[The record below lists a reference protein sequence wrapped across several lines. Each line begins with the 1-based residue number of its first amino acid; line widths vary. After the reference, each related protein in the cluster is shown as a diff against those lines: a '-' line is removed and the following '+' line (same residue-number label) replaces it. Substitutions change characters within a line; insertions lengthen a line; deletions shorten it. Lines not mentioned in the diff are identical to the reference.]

1 MTVGSTTIT
10 SLVPGR
16 VPDAIADAEKY
27 KALLTRHGAQ
37 NVRARLLMSS
47 TPLRLVTS
55 YEADDQAALGKIA
68 DSLLADPELE
78 TMMTAS
84 FGPDGTSSS
93 YVTETWIE
101 L

>member
-1 MTVGSTTIT
+1 MTVGSSTVTT
-10 SLVPGR
+10 VAAGR
-16 VPDAIADAEKY
+16 TNEAIADSAKY
-27 KALLTRHGAQ
+27 RALMERHGAQ
-37 NVRARLLMSS
+37 NVRVMLLMSS

-68 DSLLADPELE
+68 DPELQE
-78 TMMTAS
+78 LMNAS
-84 FGPDGTSSS
+84 FGPDGACSG